1 MSLHSIAR
9 QVYKDRYG
17 YFFIVP
23 GYVFFTIFMLVPVI
37 AAIGLSF
44 FDTNYV
50 KFTWVGLGNFLQL
63 ARNPD
68 FIRALTNTLTYVGV
82 VVPVTLVLS
91 LLIAL
96 LVFPLNPKL
105 QTFFRGAFYL
115 PGVAGGVMLSLV
127 WIWIFNPAF
136 GFLNFL
142 LTQLGLHPVLWLASS
157 RTAIW
162 SVILVVLTFTIG
174 QPIILF
180 LAGLGSIPGEI
191 YDAALVDGAN
201 RWQRVW
207 FVTLP
212 LLRPVFMFVLATT
225 TIGVFQ
231 IWETIYMLTSGGPAG
246 ASTSIVYMIYETA
259 FLTSKYGLASAMG
272 VVLMAFIVIITFFQ
286 LRFWDV
292 SYLE

>member
-1 MSLHSIAR
+1 MTIQTFAR
-9 QVYKDRYG
+9 RLFKDRHG
-17 YFFIVP
+17 YFFIAP
-23 GYVFFTIFMLVPVI
+23 GYLVFIVFLFIPVL
-37 AAIGLSF
+37 AAIILAF

-50 KFTWVGLGNFLQL
+50 KFTWVGLGNFQTL
-63 ARNPD
+63 AKDSGFR
-68 FIRALTNTLTYVGV
+68 RAVINTLTYVGV
-82 VVPVTLVLS
+82 VVPSTVTLS

-96 LVFPLNPKL
+96 LVYPLGARL
-105 QTFFRGAFYL
+105 QTFFRAAFYL
-115 PGVAGGVMLSLV
+115 PGVAGGVVLSLV

-136 GFLNFL
+136 GLLNWV
-142 LTQLGLHPVLWLASS
+142 LGQFGLEPVLWLATGKTSL
-157 RTAIW
+157 W
-162 SVILVVLTFTIG
+162 SVAIVVLTFTIG

-207 FVTLP
+207 YVTLP
-212 LLRPVFMFVLATT
+212 LLRPVFMFVLTT
-225 TIGVFQ
+225 STIGVFQ
-231 IWETIYMLTSGGPAG
+231 IWETIYMLTSGGPSKS
-246 ASTSIVYMIYETA
+246 STSIVYMIYETA

-272 VVLMAFIVIITFFQ
+272 VVLMVFVVTITFIQ